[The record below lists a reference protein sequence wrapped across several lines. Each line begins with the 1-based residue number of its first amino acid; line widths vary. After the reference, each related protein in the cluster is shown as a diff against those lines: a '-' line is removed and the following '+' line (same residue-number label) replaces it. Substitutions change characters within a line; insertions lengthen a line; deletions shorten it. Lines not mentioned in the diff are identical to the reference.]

1 MELNDLMD
9 LIKNGEKIVIELGC
23 GEKKQPG
30 TIGIDKLPL
39 KNVDYVWDL
48 EKGLSFLPDNSVDEI
63 RSKHFLEHVEHF
75 EELTKEIH
83 RVLKPGGIQI
93 VTVPHFSNPYYYSDF
108 THRRFFG
115 LYSYDYFSEPEF
127 QLRRKVPAF
136 YVDYRFRIKKRRLVF
151 KSPTFF
157 FRNIFKVYF
166 LDHIFNMNS
175 YFQELYEEVFVYIF
189 PCQEVTF
196 VMEVIK

>member
-1 MELNDLMD
+1 MELNDLME
-9 LIKNGEKIVIELGC
+9 LIQDGEKIVIELGC

-115 LYSYDYFSEPEF
+115 LYSYDYFSDPEF

-136 YVDYRFRIKKRRLVF
+136 YVD
-151 KSPTFF
+151 
-157 FRNIFKVYF
+157 
-166 LDHIFNMNS
+166 
-175 YFQELYEEVFVYIF
+175 
-189 PCQEVTF
+189 
-196 VMEVIK
+196 